1 MAKKYNVN
9 ADTAA
14 GAIASALGA
23 EQLIFVTDVPGILK
37 DEQLLEEVT
46 TDEVEMMIQ
55 DGIIFGGMIPKV
67 KAAMKGL
74 TNNVREVLIVNGME
88 SKLKKQTKLRRYNY

>member
-1 MAKKYNVN
+1 
-9 ADTAA
+9 
-14 GAIASALGA
+14 
-23 EQLIFVTDVPGILK
+23 
-37 DEQLLEEVT
+37 
-46 TDEVEMMIQ
+46 MMIQ

-88 SKLKKQTKLRRYNY
+88 SKLKKTNKT